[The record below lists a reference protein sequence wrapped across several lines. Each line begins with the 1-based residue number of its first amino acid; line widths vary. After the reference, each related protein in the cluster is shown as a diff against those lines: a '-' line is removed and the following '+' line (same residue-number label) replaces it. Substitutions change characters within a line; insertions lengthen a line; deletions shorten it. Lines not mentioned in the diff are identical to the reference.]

1 MLTLLDRPEAGEPL
15 GLDAADQPIPVKKQD
30 KYNVSR
36 WAVTGRDDID
46 INTRCGRLYER
57 LRATGNEEPEAWRE
71 LCELWA
77 SDFRTHITESRWQA
91 LRASLGAAEQRLSVR
106 GRQGPPATRVPG
118 EPLLPDGVR
127 RDGRMLLID
136 AGDLK
141 ITLNE
146 RRGLALASF
155 VDRSASS
162 RSLFGTIEH
171 GYYET
176 IELGA
181 DWYTGNLVQ
190 EAPLRH
196 KVTDLESVTASF
208 ATDGDRITV
217 CATIE
222 TELGMI
228 EKSITVDPD
237 AGEVSV
243 DWTLRWSELPPGSL
257 RLGHVTVHPEAFD
270 PASLFYATHNGG
282 DAIERHTLRGA
293 SFDHGAAVSA
303 LVSARGGLGATEG
316 LIVLGDAQ
324 THVRIRVDQSVARP
338 LGLIVYRPA
347 GERFF
352 LRCILSLTESD
363 ETRRGAIVRSPDR
376 PQRARVSYSAA
387 RAA

>member
-1 MLTLLDRPEAGEPL
+1 
-15 GLDAADQPIPVKKQD
+15 
-30 KYNVSR
+30 
-36 WAVTGRDDID
+36 
-46 INTRCGRLYER
+46 
-57 LRATGNEEPEAWRE
+57 
-71 LCELWA
+71 
-77 SDFRTHITESRWQA
+77 
-91 LRASLGAAEQRLSVR
+91 
-106 GRQGPPATRVPG
+106 
-118 EPLLPDGVR
+118 
-127 RDGRMLLID
+127 MLLID

-171 GYYET
+171 YHET

-316 LIVLGDAQ
+316 LIVLGAHKR
-324 THVRIRVDQSVARP
+324 TS
-338 LGLIVYRPA
+338 GS
-347 GERFF
+347 G
-352 LRCILSLTESD
+352 STS
-363 ETRRGAIVRSPDR
+363 RSPGHL
-376 PQRARVSYSAA
+376 A
-387 RAA
+387 